1 MGTKLS
7 LLQKSGQGRRLGW
20 QPPKQT
26 ITENTTSAIN
36 TRAQIKTPS
45 NFELP
50 KAPKLTESQPRD
62 TNWQESKS
70 DKNLQAMGSR
80 DGKTEH

>member
-20 QPPKQT
+20 QPPEPTQ
-26 ITENTTSAIN
+26 
-36 TRAQIKTPS
+36 QKTPPQPEIQRPQARHPQTL
-45 NFELP
+45 NYQ
-50 KAPKLTESQPRD
+50 KSQNLQKP
-62 TNWQESKS
+62 NQETQIDRYLSQT
-70 DKNLQAMGSR
+70 KNLQAMGSR